1 MPKSKHKVSE
11 KTKQRK
17 MDVRDRQIK
26 KLNAL
31 HPLRCAV
38 APPAATAFAVRSAF
52 SVRPILRLRPS
63 RMC

>member
-1 MPKSKHKVSE
+1 MPKSKHNVSE

-38 APPAATAFAVRSAF
+38 APPAATAF
-52 SVRPILRLRPS
+52 SVHSSPP
-63 RMC
+63 